1 MEVQKRG
8 TNSIALSEDA
18 RAEIALIAKQY
29 KSANNLM
36 MKVINM
42 AGSKVEAAVSTLPD
56 SWQSQFDGIV
66 ESALLKSYNTA
77 TWTNASLEPE
87 GTIDKA
93 LRKVSGDIAHR
104 IAATTSG
111 AIGGIAGAAS
121 SWAEIPIAVTLIF
134 RSIQNIASEYGED
147 PSNEEVKMECLKVF
161 GSGGPTSDDDGV
173 DVGFI
178 GARASLTGPS
188 VQKIIASI
196 APKFGAILSQKLAA
210 QTVPVIGAVS
220 GAGINYTF
228 ITYYQQMAH
237 VRFKLRKLASEH
249 GIEAVLSEFKIAVEG
264 SAQEI

>member
-1 MEVQKRG
+1 MEIQNTKPHPI
-8 TNSIALSEDA
+8 SLSKDT

-42 AGSKVEAAVSTLPD
+42 AGSKVEAAVNTLPEK
-56 SWQSQFDGIV
+56 WQSQFNGIV
-66 ESALLKSYNTA
+66 ESALTKSYNTA
-77 TWTNASLEPE
+77 TWTNAGIEPK

-93 LRKVSGDIAHR
+93 LRKLSGDIAHR

-147 PSNEEVKMECLKVF
+147 PSGEEVKMECLKVF
-161 GSGGPTSDDDGV
+161 GSGGPMNSDDGV
-173 DVGFI
+173 DTSFI
-178 GARASLTGPS
+178 GARVSLTGAS
-188 VQKIIASI
+188 VQKMIAGI
-196 APKFGAILSQKLAA
+196 APKFGAVLSQKLAA

-237 VRFKLRKLASEH
+237 VRFKLRKLAAEH
-249 GIEAVLSEFKIAVEG
+249 GVEAVLSEFKIAVDG
-264 SAQEI
+264 SA

>member
-1 MEVQKRG
+1 MEVQKTG

-18 RAEIALIAKQY
+18 REEIALIAKQC

-42 AGSKVEAAVSTLPD
+42 AGSKVEAAMNTLPEK
-56 SWQSQFDGIV
+56 WQSQFNGIV
-66 ESALLKSYNTA
+66 ESALMKSYNTA
-77 TWTNASLEPE
+77 TWTNASIEPK

-147 PSNEEVKMECLKVF
+147 PSNEEVKLECLKVF
-161 GSGGPTSDDDGV
+161 GSSGPMNSDDSV

-178 GARASLTGPS
+178 GAKVSLTGTS
-188 VQKIIASI
+188 VQKLIAGI
-196 APKFGAILSQKLAA
+196 APKFGAVLSQKLAA

-237 VRFKLRKLASEH
+237 VRFNLRKLAKEH
-249 GIEAVLSEFKIAVEG
+249 GIDPVLGEFKTAMDG
-264 SAQEI
+264 SA

>member
-1 MEVQKRG
+1 MEVQKTG
-8 TNSIALSEDA
+8 TNSISLSEDV
-18 RAEIALIAKQY
+18 REEIALVAKQY
-29 KSANNLM
+29 NSANNLM

-42 AGSKVEAAVSTLPD
+42 AGSKVEAAMNALPKK
-56 SWQSQFDGIV
+56 WQSQFGGIV
-66 ESALLKSYNTA
+66 ETALMKSYNTA
-77 TWTNASLEPE
+77 TWTNASIEPK
-87 GTIDKA
+87 GTIDKV

-147 PSNEEVKMECLKVF
+147 PLSEEVKMECLKVF
-161 GSGGPTSDDDGV
+161 GSGGPMNSDDSV

-178 GARASLTGPS
+178 GARVSLTGAS
-188 VQKIIASI
+188 VQKMIASI
-196 APKFGAILSQKLAA
+196 APKFGAVLSQKLAA

-237 VRFKLRKLASEH
+237 VRFKLRKLAKEH
-249 GIEAVLSEFKIAVEG
+249 GVEVVLGEFKFAVEK
-264 SAQEI
+264 SA